1 MPLALLSGTAVLTAV
16 YVAFNYAL
24 LCAASPADMAGR
36 RSVPA
41 LVFAG
46 VSRYPVSD
54 LTLLASALICL
65 GSLSAMFM
73 VNTRVMFAMA
83 RDGLAFRRLAW
94 MSRGQAPV
102 WSILLG
108 ATIACLFVA
117 NRRFGEILRI
127 YFLASAVIF
136 GLNYFSLVV
145 FRARDRRAAAPPSP
159 DVYRV
164 PAGSWIVA
172 LLILF
177 ELLIAASIVQ
187 SDIREKSW
195 DSAYTLALLAGL
207 ALVYLLW
214 RRIVPA
220 EGRSG

>member
-1 MPLALLSGTAVLTAV
+1 MTQGWSLRCRPLRLA
-16 YVAFNYAL
+16 
-24 LCAASPADMAGR
+24 CAAALHLLFLVSAAAPAED
-36 RSVPA
+36 PA
-41 LVFAG
+41 PAT
-46 VSRYPVSD
+46 PD
-54 LTLLASALICL
+54 KPEPIAAPKEK
-65 GSLSAMFM
+65 
-73 VNTRVMFAMA
+73 
-83 RDGLAFRRLAW
+83 DGDKKDK
-94 MSRGQAPV
+94 P
-102 WSILLG
+102 
-108 ATIACLFVA
+108 
-117 NRRFGEILRI
+117 
-127 YFLASAVIF
+127 
-136 GLNYFSLVV
+136 
-145 FRARDRRAAAPPSP
+145 AAPPSP
-159 DVYRV
+159 DVYRI